1 VTANSA
7 NPTYS
12 GQAQSVT
19 GFTATGLVNSQT
31 IAVLTGVTASGATG
45 TNAGTYTNTVSGTD
59 SNYNLT
65 LVNGALTIAKAN
77 ATVTGNG
84 ANVTYNGNDQS
95 VTGFTASGLVNG
107 ESAAVLTGVTASGAT
122 GKNYGSYTNTVSG
135 TDSNYNLTLVNGTL
149 AIAKAGLAV
158 VGANSNATYTGQAQT
173 NSAATVTGAQGT
185 DSFTVAGYGSG
196 TNASATAY
204 ADNLVATAAG
214 STLATNYTISYTNGG
229 ITIGKA
235 GLTVT
240 ADNKTKVYGDSN
252 PALTYTITGYVN
264 GESASVITG
273 APTIST
279 TASTTTNVGTAT
291 ITAAANNLAATNY
304 SFSYANGSLSITAAP
319 LTITGANSSVT
330 YSGVAQT
337 NSAATITGLKNSN
350 SFTITGYG
358 VGTNASATAYADTLV
373 ATPVSGTQATN
384 YNITIT
390 NGGITIGKATL
401 AITGTQAYNG
411 TTTFNASN
419 LVASGVNGETF
430 SLTGSADLSTKN
442 VQTNQRLLN
451 INGLTLTPAGVASFA
466 NYEAVTT
473 ANTTI
478 SVTALPIS
486 LSAPTITKVYDG
498 GYTYNVTSADLGNM
512 SAQLVGGDSVTSAS
526 VSFASSAAGTN
537 KQVNLLSAAI
547 NDGNNGA
554 NYNVS
559 LASSNTSVIS
569 KAALNISATNDAKF
583 VTIADTVGFAGAII
597 NGFVN
602 GETPA
607 NLTGSLSITRTN
619 ASQNGA
625 GNYVG
630 VLQPSGYTSS
640 NYSITYNNGNFTIVP
655 AQTLLIRVTSGI
667 AGNFAN
673 PATVNYGSAPSYHIT
688 AQYLPLS
695 GPAVNLTP
703 INNGLITINDGAGSS
718 VSFALSAANAVMS
731 RAGYLSVG
739 AYNLVNTA
747 TNITGQNFLSMM
759 VVGSLTVTPLQLT
772 SGDLGVAGIT
782 KVYNGSAA
790 ISAIAPNIN
799 QLSSAILANDSVAIS
814 ATGQFN
820 NQNVGV
826 NKQVSINLSLSG
838 ADAGNYSLSNTQ
850 VTGNIGTITQLASVT
865 YVGATGGNW
874 SNAANWA
881 GGAIPTLSN
890 VANVIIPNGITV
902 NYDSV
907 AVGQVGSTINNSGVI
922 NFTGGNNFTFANAV
936 SGSGSISLSGAGI
949 TTISGNNT
957 YSGGT
962 NINASKLLIGS
973 TNALGSGS
981 ITSNGGS
988 IALDPAITIPSLI
1001 LTGPVTLSS
1010 DIHTLGNQTYNGT
1023 VTLGAGNAVGGVV
1036 TPMLLKSDN
1045 GNIAFNGRLQ
1055 ADASSFANKQS
1066 LDIEALNGQ
1075 VVFNDTV
1082 GASTTNPDGSRVLFS
1097 SAYFQGPNIYNLNVK
1112 ANTILTKAD
1121 ITTFANQAYWGHVLI
1136 GDNGSNGMTRIML
1149 SEDPSVVFN
1158 GAVDDVTPNTHHLVV
1173 EAITTSI
1180 PANASE
1186 MPFIQFIGNV
1196 GDLNPLAMLT
1206 VRTGYQN
1213 QNMADVPAI
1222 AQTTTNIGRIE
1233 HAEIIT
1239 YGTQSFVSDSAGD
1252 ASRRH
1257 EVSVP
1262 STTVFQPVEAITAGV
1277 LQMTFNGPKDFDLLL
1292 IIGKQSS
1299 GSSVSVTS
1307 PENNCKSEDG
1317 CAAIQSL

>member
-1 VTANSA
+1 M
-7 NPTYS
+7 
-12 GQAQSVT
+12 T
-19 GFTATGLVNSQT
+19 GFTATGLVNSET
-31 IAVLTGVTASGATG
+31 AAVLTGVSASGATG
-45 TNAGTYTNTVSGTD
+45 TNAGTYTNTVSGTAT
-59 SNYNLT
+59 NYNLT
-65 LVNGALTIAKAN
+65 LVNGTLTIAKAN

-84 ANVTYNGNDQS
+84 ASVTYNGNDQS
-95 VTGFTASGLVNG
+95 VAGFTATGLVNG
-107 ESAAVLTGVTASGAT
+107 ETIAVLSGVTASGAT
-122 GKNYGSYTNTVSG
+122 GKNYGSYTNTVTG
-135 TDSNYNLTLVNGTL
+135 TANNYNLTLVNGTL
-149 AIAKAGLAV
+149 AIAKAALAV
-158 VGANSNATYTGQAQT
+158 VGANSNATYNGQAQT
-173 NSAATVTGAQGT
+173 NGAATVTGAQGT

-279 TASTTTNVGTAT
+279 TATGITNVGTAT

-304 SFSYANGSLSITAAP
+304 SFSYANGSLAITAAP
-319 LTITGANSSVT
+319 LTITGANSNVT
-330 YSGVAQT
+330 YNGQAQT

-350 SFTITGYG
+350 SFTISGYG
-358 VGTNASATAYADTLV
+358 SGTNASATAYADNLV
-373 ATPVSGTQATN
+373 ATPAAGTQATN
-384 YNITIT
+384 YSISYT
-390 NGGITIGKATL
+390 NGGITIDKATIV
-401 AITGTQAYNG
+401 ITGTQAYNG
-411 TTTFNASN
+411 TTTFNAAN
-419 LVASGVNGETF
+419 LLASGVNGETF
-430 SLTGSADLSTKN
+430 SLTGSADLSSKH

-451 INGLTLTPAGVASFA
+451 INGLSLTPVGAASFA
-466 NYEAVTT
+466 NYLPVTV
-473 ANTTI
+473 ANTNI

-486 LSAPTITKVYDG
+486 LSAPTIAKVYDG
-498 GYTYNVTSADLGNM
+498 GYTYNVTTGDLANM

-526 VSFASSAAGTN
+526 VSFASSAAGIN
-537 KQVNLLSAAI
+537 KQVNLLSASI

-559 LASSNTSVIS
+559 LTSSSTSVIS
-569 KAALNISATNDAKF
+569 KAPLSIAATNDAKF
-583 VTIADTVGFAGAII
+583 VTLADTVGYAGAII

-607 NLTGSLSITRTN
+607 NLTGSLNITRTN
-619 ASQNGA
+619 AGQNSA

-640 NYSITYNNGNFTIVP
+640 NYNITYTNGDFTIVP

-667 AGNFAN
+667 TGNFAN
-673 PATVNYGSAPSYHIT
+673 PATVSYGSAPSYHVT

-718 VSFALSAANAVMS
+718 VSFALSAANPVMS

-739 AYNLVNTA
+739 AYNLANTA
-747 TNITGQNFLSMM
+747 TTITGQNFLSMM

-772 SGDLGVAGIT
+772 SGDLGIAGIT
-782 KVYNGSAA
+782 KIYNGSAA

-865 YVGATGGNW
+865 YVGASGGNW

-890 VANVIIPNGITV
+890 VANVIVPNGITV

-907 AVGQVGSTINNSGVI
+907 AVGQIGSTISNNGVI
-922 NFTGGNNFTFANAV
+922 NFTGGNNFNFANAV
-936 SGSGSISLSGAGI
+936 SGSGSISLSGAGV

-973 TNALGSGS
+973 ANALGSGS

-988 IALDPAITIPSLI
+988 IALDAAITIPSLSV
-1001 LTGPVTLSS
+1001 TGPVTLSS

-1036 TPMLLKSDN
+1036 TPMLLKSGN

-1055 ADASSFANKQS
+1055 AGASSFANKQS

-1075 VVFNDTV
+1075 VIFNDTV
-1082 GASTTNPDGSRVLFS
+1082 GASTTNSDGSRVLFTN
-1097 SAYFQGPNIYNLNVK
+1097 AYFQGPNIYNLSVK
-1112 ANTILTKAD
+1112 ANTILAKAD

-1158 GAVDDVTPNTHHLVV
+1158 GAVDDMVANTHHLIV
-1173 EAITTSI
+1173 EAITTTI
-1180 PANASE
+1180 PANVSE
-1186 MPFIQFIGNV
+1186 YPVITFV
-1196 GDLNPLAMLT
+1196 GDVGSLTPLAALT
-1206 VRTGYQN
+1206 LKTGIQN
-1213 QNMADVPAI
+1213 QNMADAPVI
-1222 AQTTTNIGRIE
+1222 ASLASNIGNI
-1233 HAEIIT
+1233 AVGNVTT
-1239 YGTQSFVSDSAGD
+1239 YGPQVYNANTVTNNGVLREINAENNALLNAQLS
-1252 ASRRH
+1252 ASR
-1257 EVSVP
+1257 P
-1262 STTVFQPVEAITAGV
+1262 SSSSTGYTEGIATGTLLATIAASKEGDTA
-1277 LQMTFNGPKDFDLLL
+1277 LSL
-1292 IIGKQSS
+1292 GKAAS
-1299 GSSVSVTS
+1299 GGVSVTN
-1307 PENNCKSEDG
+1307 PENICKIGEDG
-1317 CAAIQSL
+1317 CTSIQSL